1 MTALAGA
8 GGERVG
14 ARGAR
19 PPTEPGDPGPV
30 LTPPVCAPAAACGDT
45 TSDWPWRSSLPALTR
60 FPPGFLERGAEL
72 VARDLLGHRIVSD
85 LGGQHTEG
93 VIVEAE
99 AYVGPQDPASH
110 AAERI
115 GRTERNGVMFA
126 AAGVAYIYFIYGMH
140 WCLNVVTGAQGHPS
154 AVLIRA
160 LDPLVGSDVMAHRR
174 GRVPLASGPGR
185 LCQALGIT
193 GDLNGHDLRR
203 RPLRLLPGWP
213 MNDRP
218 VVATGRIGV
227 RHAADWPLRF
237 HLVGHPAVSRT
248 SRSVDTP

>member
-1 MTALAGA
+1 M
-8 GGERVG
+8 
-14 ARGAR
+14 
-19 PPTEPGDPGPV
+19 
-30 LTPPVCAPAAACGDT
+30 
-45 TSDWPWRSSLPALTR
+45 
-60 FPPGFLERGAEL
+60 
-72 VARDLLGHRIVSD
+72 VARDLLGHRIVSEV
-85 LGGQHTEG
+85 GSRRAEG

-99 AYVGPQDPASH
+99 AYVGPHDPASH

-115 GRTERNGVMFA
+115 GRTRRNDAMFGP
-126 AAGVAYIYFIYGMH
+126 AGVAYVYFIYGMH
-140 WCLNVVTGAQGHPS
+140 WCFNVVTSVRGDPS

-174 GRVPLASGPGR
+174 RGRRPLASGPGR

-203 RPLRLLPGWP
+203 QPLRLLPGWHLD
-213 MNDRP
+213 DRD

-237 HLVGHPAVSRT
+237 HLVGHPAVSRRPHPAE
-248 SRSVDTP
+248 SP